1 MNFKTKMFRSTRDD
15 TLIKTIEDRYGI
27 DLHARGDT
35 KLGNLLEK
43 RGFESL
49 TQLLKAYRGD
59 LHYHACK
66 RRIYLSFH
74 IEDLPQVR
82 GFRLMARAPKLEI
95 DFYDG
100 SLREEIGSERGSY
113 IKEQIRSII
122 HRNSIVLCLIGNG
135 TAWRKWV
142 EWELDTALALG
153 KGICGIRLKGSQG
166 RAPELLRKINAP
178 IASWGNV
185 QDLISVIEC
194 AAARRC

>member
-15 TLIKTIEDRYGI
+15 TLIKTVEDRYGI

-35 KLGNLLEK
+35 KLGNLLEN

-49 TQLLKAYRGD
+49 TQLIKAYRRQ
-59 LHYHACK
+59 LNHHACK
-66 RRIYLSFH
+66 RRIYPSFH
-74 IEDLPQVR
+74 IEDLPQVN
-82 GFRLMARAPKLEI
+82 GFRLMARAPNLEI

-100 SLREEIGSERGSY
+100 GLREEVDSVRGTY
-113 IKEQIRSII
+113 IKQQIRSII
-122 HRNSIVLCLIGNG
+122 QRNSVVVCLIGNG

-142 EWELDTALALG
+142 DWELDTALALG
-153 KGICGIRLKGSQG
+153 KGICGIRLKGSRG

-178 IASWGNV
+178 IVSWGNV

>member
-1 MNFKTKMFRSTRDD
+1 MFRSTRDD
-15 TLIKTIEDRYGI
+15 TLIKTIEVRYGI

-59 LHYHACK
+59 LPYHACR

-74 IEDLPQVR
+74 VEDLPQVN
-82 GFRLMARAPKLEI
+82 GFRLMARAPNLNI

-100 SLREEIGSERGSY
+100 SLREVINSTRGSY
-113 IKEQIRSII
+113 IKRQIRSII
-122 HRNSIVLCLIGNG
+122 QKTSVVVCLIGNG
-135 TAWRKWV
+135 TAWRDWV
-142 EWELDTALALG
+142 DWELSTALELG
-153 KGICGIRLKGSQG
+153 KGICGIRLKDSRG
-166 RAPELLRKINAP
+166 RAPQLLKDIDAP
-178 IASWGNV
+178 IAPWGDV
-185 QDLISVIEC
+185 RHLIAAIEC